1 MTSSRLPTS
10 SEALALVE
18 EQTPALVITDLKMP
32 AVSGMDLLKR
42 VRSEHPETTVVMIT
56 AFGTVQTAVEAMKS
70 GAYDYITKPIDYDEL
85 VLIVNRALEHQR
97 LVEEV
102 RTLRSALDEKYGFE
116 SIIGHSRALVRVLEI
131 ASRVAQRDSTVLIR
145 GETGTGKELLARAIH
160 QNSRRKHQP
169 FITINSGAI
178 PKDLLESELFGY
190 TRGSFTGAVA
200 PKKGKVE
207 MAHGGTL
214 FLDEI
219 GEMPLDLQVKLLR
232 LIQNGEI
239 EKVGATGTTNVDV
252 RIIAATHRNLQA
264 MIEDGAFREDL
275 YYRLA
280 VVPLELPPVRERAE
294 DIPELVQHLF
304 LKARQKHDLP
314 KLRLPAALIPYFCGY
329 RWPGNVREM
338 ENVVERLVVL
348 VVGDEIGFNDLPDFL
363 QHQKAGLDAIQ
374 FELPPHG
381 ISLEAHR
388 EGIDRESAPEVRVES
403 DPGGEVSGHQ
413 QKDADLPNGKVW
425 PARECRRL
433 GQRAISEA
441 RPFARLTRPV
451 LLQSTACTGQ
461 RHRRANRAGRSNRNQ
476 AGTWRAQRLSGTITR
491 SCFSRDT
498 SRTISSTASPS
509 RTRVSTLGGPGW
521 PANERIEIPCTLAN
535 RQSPRVP
542 LDPSPTIRVGSLWA
556 GN

>member
-1 MTSSRLPTS
+1 MNRSKILVVDDDDSLRRVMQLQLEEAGYDVITASRAT
-10 SEALALVE
+10 EGIALIE
-18 EQTPALVITDLKMP
+18 EQSPALVVTDLKMP
-32 AVSGMDLLKR
+32 EISGMDVLKR
-42 VRSEHPETTVVMIT
+42 VRSEHPETAVVMIT
-56 AFGTVQTAVEAMKS
+56 AFGTVQTAVVAMRS

-85 VLIVNRALEHQR
+85 VLTVGRALEHQS

-102 RTLRSALDEKYGFE
+102 RVLRSTLDEKYGFE

-160 QNSRRKHQP
+160 QNSRRKQQP

-207 MAHGGTL
+207 MADGGTL

-219 GEMPLDLQVKLLR
+219 GEMPLELQVKLLR

-264 MIEDGAFREDL
+264 MMEDGTFREDL

-280 VVPLELPPVRERAE
+280 VVPLELPPLRERPD

-304 LKARQKHDLP
+304 SKSRQKHALP
-314 KLRLPAALIPYFCGY
+314 QLRLPAALIPHFCGY
-329 RWPGNVREM
+329 RWPGNVREL

-348 VVGDEIGFNDLPDFL
+348 AVGDEIGFSDLPDFL
-363 QHQKAGLDAIQ
+363 QRQTASLDAIQ

-381 ISLEAHR
+381 ISLEGIEKELILKALQKFEWNQTQAAKYLDISRRTLIYRMEKYGLR
-388 EGIDRESAPEVRVES
+388 ENADEAVDAP
-403 DPGGEVSGHQ
+403 
-413 QKDADLPNGKVW
+413 
-425 PARECRRL
+425 
-433 GQRAISEA
+433 
-441 RPFARLTRPV
+441 
-451 LLQSTACTGQ
+451 
-461 RHRRANRAGRSNRNQ
+461 
-476 AGTWRAQRLSGTITR
+476 
-491 SCFSRDT
+491 
-498 SRTISSTASPS
+498 
-509 RTRVSTLGGPGW
+509 
-521 PANERIEIPCTLAN
+521 
-535 RQSPRVP
+535 
-542 LDPSPTIRVGSLWA
+542 
-556 GN
+556 